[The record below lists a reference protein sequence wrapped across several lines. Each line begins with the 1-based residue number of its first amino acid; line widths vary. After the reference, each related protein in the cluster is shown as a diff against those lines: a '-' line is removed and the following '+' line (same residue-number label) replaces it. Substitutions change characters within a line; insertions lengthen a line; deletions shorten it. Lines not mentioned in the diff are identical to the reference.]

1 MVNQI
6 LPKIEILSLTQ
17 NYGLFAIS
25 PMDKGFGTTV
35 GNALRRVLLS
45 ALTGAAVTSVKVDG
59 VHHEFSPIEGVKE
72 DTIELILNLKL
83 LRLRM
88 DGDEPVRLLIER
100 TGEGPVTAGDIE
112 TPAGIEIVNPEL
124 RLLTLDASDSH
135 VSVEVVVQKGKGYSA
150 SEERG
155 KLPIGEIPVDAI
167 FSPVRKVNVIVKPE
181 RIGQVTNLDRIELE
195 VWTDGTMRPL
205 DAVNEA
211 AALLAKHFIIIS
223 RVKEED
229 LVPLEEPTAPT
240 EDISGREL
248 PIEDLQLS
256 VRAYNCLKRAGIT
269 KIGEV
274 LDRLSKGEEEI
285 MSIRNFGRKSLV
297 ELQDK
302 LRERGFIGGDMVNP
316 EAVAEETDED
326 EDVDVEVEVETE
338 TEE

>member
-1 MVNQI
+1 
-6 LPKIEILSLTQ
+6 
-17 NYGLFAIS
+17 
-25 PMDKGFGTTV
+25 MDKGFGTTI

-45 ALTGAAVTSVKVDG
+45 ALPGAAVTSVKVEG
-59 VHHEFSPIEGVKE
+59 VHHEFSPIDGVKE
-72 DTIELILNLKL
+72 DSIELILNLKQ

-88 DGDEPVRLLIER
+88 DGDEPVRMLIER

-112 TPAGIEIVNPEL
+112 TPAGVEIVNPEL
-124 RLLTLDASDSH
+124 RLLTLDAADSR
-135 VSVEVVVQKGKGYSA
+135 VSVEIVVSKGKGFSP
-150 SEERG
+150 SEDRG

-167 FSPVRKVNVIVKPE
+167 FSPVRKVNFAVKPE
-181 RIGQVTNLDRIELE
+181 RIGQVANLDRVELE
-195 VWTDGTMRPL
+195 IWTDGTMRPL
-205 DAVNEA
+205 DAVKESA
-211 AALLAKHFIIIS
+211 FLLARHFGIIAG
-223 RVKEED
+223 VKEED
-229 LVPLEEPTAPT
+229 LIPIEEPAAAA
-240 EDISGREL
+240 EDTSGREL

-302 LRERGFIGGDMVNP
+302 LRERGLIGDNMVNP
-316 EAVAEETDED
+316 EAVAEESDEE
-326 EDVDVEVEVETE
+326 EDLEAE

>member
-1 MVNQI
+1 LVNQI

-25 PMDKGFGTTV
+25 PMEKGFGITV

-72 DTIELILNLKL
+72 DTIELILNLKQ
-83 LRLRM
+83 LRLKM
-88 DGDEPVRLLIER
+88 DGDEPMRMLIER
-100 TGEGPVTAGDIE
+100 QGEGPVTAGDIDA
-112 TPAGIEIVNPEL
+112 PAGIEIVNPEL
-124 RLLTLDASDSH
+124 RLLTLDSAETR
-135 VSVEVVVQKGKGYSA
+135 VSVEIAVSKGKGYSP

-167 FSPVRKVNVIVKPE
+167 FSPVRKVNFTVKPE
-181 RIGQVTNLDRIELE
+181 RIGQVANLDRVELE
-195 VWTDGTMRPL
+195 IWTDGTMRPL
-205 DAVNEA
+205 DALTEA
-211 AALLAKHFIIIS
+211 SALLAKHFIIIS

-229 LVPLEEPTAPT
+229 LVPIERPAAAAEEAG
-240 EDISGREL
+240 GREL

-302 LRERGFIGGDMVNP
+302 LRERGLIGGDMVNP
-316 EAVAEETDED
+316 DAVAEESDED
-326 EDVDVEVEVETE
+326 EEELAETKE
-338 TEE
+338 

>member
-1 MVNQI
+1 LVNQI

-25 PMDKGFGTTV
+25 PMEKGFGITV

-72 DTIELILNLKL
+72 DTIELILNLKQ
-83 LRLRM
+83 LRLKM
-88 DGDEPVRLLIER
+88 DGDEPMRMLIER
-100 TGEGPVTAGDIE
+100 QGEGPVTAGDIDA
-112 TPAGIEIVNPEL
+112 PAGIEIVNPEL
-124 RLLTLDASDSH
+124 RLLTLDSAETR
-135 VSVEVVVQKGKGYSA
+135 VSVEIAVSKGKGYSP

-155 KLPIGEIPVDAI
+155 KLPIGEIPIDAI
-167 FSPVRKVNVIVKPE
+167 FSPVRKVNFTVKPE
-181 RIGQVTNLDRIELE
+181 RIGQVANLDRVELE
-195 VWTDGTMRPL
+195 IWTDGTMRPL
-205 DAVNEA
+205 DALTEA
-211 AALLAKHFIIIS
+211 SALLAKHFIIIS

-229 LVPLEEPTAPT
+229 LVPIERPAAAAEEAG
-240 EDISGREL
+240 GREL

-302 LRERGFIGGDMVNP
+302 LRERGLIGGDMVNP
-316 EAVAEETDED
+316 DAVAEESDED
-326 EDVDVEVEVETE
+326 EEELAETKE
-338 TEE
+338 

>member
-1 MVNQI
+1 LVNQI

-17 NYGLFAIS
+17 NYGLFAVS

-45 ALTGAAVTSVKVDG
+45 ALPGAAVTSVKVDG

-100 TGEGPVTAGDIE
+100 SGEGPVTAGDIE

-124 RLLTLDASDSH
+124 RLLTLDASDSK
-135 VSVEVVVQKGKGYSA
+135 VSVEIVVQKGKGYSP

-167 FSPVRKVNVIVKPE
+167 FSPVRKVNVTVKPE
-181 RIGQVTNLDRIELE
+181 RIGQVANLDRVELE

-205 DAVNEA
+205 DAVNDA
-211 AALLAKHFIIIS
+211 SALLAKHFIIIS

-229 LVPLEEPTAPT
+229 LVPLEEPAVLS
-240 EDISGREL
+240 EDTRGREL

-274 LDRLSKGEEEI
+274 LDRLAKGEEEI

-316 EAVAEETDED
+316 ESVAEETDEED
-326 EDVDVEVEVETE
+326 EEVEAE